1 MSELDSIRTLLC
13 AHNDSVNEIASD
25 LSELRKLKNDA
36 DSITHLKDSLSATFG
51 RIGENSV
58 YLKDSLNKELTSI
71 DSAISEAKKAKN
83 DSLKRD
89 LIAKRETFRKYQKHV
104 SDSLEVELNACRKK
118 LNVLTDSQE
127 QIINR
132 QVELNRT
139 LSNKYNLAKDSSG
152 INSIELQLLAQQN
165 QLRDT
170 NYDQLRKQHDVLIFN
185 NFADTALLNPYNK
198 EHVEIAKIEL
208 NKCLTQNY
216 KDAAKKIIVLLTDYP
231 KYQQETMRFIE
242 YLTDSNSKLLDR
254 IDRTF
259 IDRSE
264 GKEIIAGYMNLGYQ
278 RIRNE
283 QISLWYLDD
292 SYKFLD
298 KLIAKL
304 KIVKVGTDFI
314 NEKEEARLWLEE
326 MRKGK
331 RIWHYLDN

>member
-1 MSELDSIRTLLC
+1 
-13 AHNDSVNEIASD
+13 
-25 LSELRKLKNDA
+25 
-36 DSITHLKDSLSATFG
+36 
-51 RIGENSV
+51 
-58 YLKDSLNKELTSI
+58 
-71 DSAISEAKKAKN
+71 
-83 DSLKRD
+83 
-89 LIAKRETFRKYQKHV
+89 
-104 SDSLEVELNACRKK
+104 
-118 LNVLTDSQE
+118 
-127 QIINR
+127 
-132 QVELNRT
+132 
-139 LSNKYNLAKDSSG
+139 
-152 INSIELQLLAQQN
+152 
-165 QLRDT
+165 
-170 NYDQLRKQHDVLIFN
+170 
-185 NFADTALLNPYNK
+185 
-198 EHVEIAKIEL
+198 
-208 NKCLTQNY
+208 
-216 KDAAKKIIVLLTDYP
+216 
-231 KYQQETMRFIE
+231 MRFIE